1 MKGLTLLSPAKINL
15 FFRVLRK
22 REDGYHDIASLF
34 QMVDFCDIFSISI
47 HPSEDVFSTNNTLLR
62 WDQSNLIYRAVELFK
77 QKTDIHFFV
86 QIDLQKN
93 IPMQAGLGGGSGNAA
108 TILYA
113 LNKLLNTQVPE
124 TTLASWGS
132 TLGADVSSFFSTGRV
147 FCEGI
152 GEKLTHVAKRQ
163 EKYWIL
169 KPKNL
174 ALSTPEVFSKLSFNQ
189 ISSRCPYDLL
199 ETFAQGCGEPVNDL
213 EEAAFNILPSLQS
226 FKKRFLDLGFHHVVM
241 TGSGTAFIGFGDV
254 KPFYLPDVDVWQV
267 QSVYRSSHDWYTSGS
282 VY

>member
-34 QMVDFCDIFSISI
+34 QMVDFCDILSISI
-47 HPSEDVFSTNNTLLR
+47 HPSEDVFSTNNTSLR

-77 QKTDIHFFV
+77 QKTDLHFFV
-86 QIDLQKN
+86 QIDLQKK

-113 LNKLLNTQVPE
+113 LNKLLNTEVAE
-124 TTLASWGS
+124 ATLASWGS
-132 TLGADVSSFFSTGRV
+132 TLGADVPSFFSAGRV

-152 GEKLTHVAKRQ
+152 GEKLTYVAKKQ

-174 ALSTPEVFSKLSFNQ
+174 ALSTPEVFSKLCLNQ
-189 ISSRCPYDLL
+189 ISSRSPYDLL

-213 EEAAFNILPSLQS
+213 EETAFKILPILQS

-254 KPFYLPDVDVWQV
+254 KPFQLSDVDVWHV
-267 QSVYRSSHDWYTSGS
+267 ESVYRPSHDWYTSGS